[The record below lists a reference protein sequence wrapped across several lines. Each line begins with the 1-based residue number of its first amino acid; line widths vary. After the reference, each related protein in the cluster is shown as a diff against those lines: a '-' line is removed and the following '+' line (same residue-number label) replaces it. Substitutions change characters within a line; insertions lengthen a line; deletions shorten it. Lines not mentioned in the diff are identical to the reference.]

1 MNLPQL
7 SQDKANHA
15 LYCAVICTVL
25 MLVLPAPTAAGIT
38 LVVGVAKEL
47 IYDWHLKRGTPDWY
61 DMAAN
66 AAGVA
71 VPVVAALAPR
81 TS

>member
-15 LYCAVICTVL
+15 LYCAVICTAL
-25 MLVLPAPTAAGIT
+25 MLVLPVLYAAAVT
-38 LVVGVAKEL
+38 LVIAVSKEL
-47 IYDWHLKRGTPDWY
+47 AYDWYLKKGEPSWQ

-66 AAGVA
+66 VLGVA
-71 VPVVAALAPR
+71 VPVVA
-81 TS
+81 SII